1 MKPATNP
8 RDLHTLAARN
18 HEEAAQLHRDAAQCH
33 DQNRVMAAQTSA
45 TSAMECC
52 NRAQTHSA
60 AACESSA
67 HHAAMA
73 QEGVSQ
79 TEGHANDT
87 HRPLNGTL
95 RLKPR

>member
-33 DQNRVMAAQTSA
+33 DQNRVMAAKISA

-52 NRAQTHSA
+52 NRAQSHSV
-60 AACESSA
+60 AACESSE

-79 TEGHANDT
+79 NEGHANDSN
-87 HRPLNGTL
+87 RPPAGTL